1 MSLIHYEIAIPLR
14 DVKAGDKIELFINGY
29 SKGVYFPY
37 VDGLIDTVLW
47 VERSLVDDIK
57 TNV

>member
-1 MSLIHYEIAIPLR
+1 MALIHYEIAIPLR
-14 DVKAGDKIELFINGY
+14 DVKVGDKIELFINGY
-29 SKGVYFPY
+29 SKGVYFSQ
-37 VDGLIDTVLW
+37 VDGFVDTVLW